1 MSYILDALTKL
12 DQERQRARSPDLYTP
27 VAMPSQAPQHHT
39 RWLYVL
45 GGAGSALIL
54 TVLWFQ
60 FSNMPRTVQ
69 PPRAQVPP
77 STAKTEVLAQG
88 VPDGPQREPR
98 PDGEKALT
106 KAEAALP
113 SMPTAPLPANA
124 VLSSRD
130 ASAEEPKQ
138 SDQRRKAME
147 VNGMQASASNVSR
160 TRASA
165 PVSKAASSNAPPPKV
180 AAPGAPR
187 GISDV
192 NELPP
197 PIQREMPK
205 ISVSGYAHSSDPNA
219 RVAVINNRMLAEGD
233 EVLAG
238 VKVEQ
243 ILQDGVILSY
253 KGYRFRGAAP

>member
-27 VAMPSQAPQHHT
+27 VAMSSPAPQHHS

-60 FSNMPRTVQ
+60 FSHEPRTVQ
-69 PPRAQVPP
+69 PPRAQMPP
-77 STAKTEVLAQG
+77 SPAKAEVLAQ
-88 VPDGPQREPR
+88 EAPR

-106 KAEAALP
+106 NAEAALP
-113 SMPTAPLPANA
+113 SMPAALLPANA

-130 ASAEEPKQ
+130 PVAEKPLH
-138 SDQRRKAME
+138 SDRVRKPME
-147 VNGMQASASNVSR
+147 ANGTRESASNVSR

-165 PVSKAASSNAPPPKV
+165 PVSRAASSNASPPKV

-233 EVLAG
+233 EVRAG